1 MNLETHLQ
9 EGEQALARIWKV
21 TALRGVVAIAIAV
34 LMLVWPSIGLATL
47 IALVAAFALATG
59 VTTLAGA
66 LTVPMRRGDRAR
78 IGFEGLIGVTAGVAV
93 AVWPNLSAV
102 ALLYAIAAWAIA
114 VGVIELGLAFTLPL
128 SGGRSLL
135 LLLSALV
142 TGFFGVVM
150 FARPGAGAIALLAL
164 VGAFALIT
172 GITQIAYALEL
183 RRVVAEVERRIH
195 PTARPVTQ

>member
-1 MNLETHLQ
+1 MNVEAHLK
-9 EGEQALARIWKV
+9 EGEQALAHIWKV
-21 TALRGVVAIAIAV
+21 TALRGVIAIAFAV
-34 LMLVWPSIGLATL
+34 VILIWPSIGLTTL
-47 IALVAAFALATG
+47 IALVGAFALVTG
-59 VTTLAGA
+59 ATTLAGA
-66 LTVPMRRGDRAR
+66 FTVPMRSRDRVWV
-78 IGFEGLIGVTAGVAV
+78 GVEGLVGVAAGVAV
-93 AVWPNLSAV
+93 VVWPNLSAV

-164 VGAFALIT
+164 IGAFALIT
-172 GITQIAYALEL
+172 GITQIFYALEL
-183 RRVVAEVERRIH
+183 RRIVTELERRLH

>member
-9 EGEQALARIWKV
+9 EGERLLARIWKV
-21 TALRGVVAIAIAV
+21 TALRGVVSIAFAV
-34 LMLVWPSIGLATL
+34 VVLVWPNVGLTAL

-66 LTVPMRRGDRAR
+66 LTVPMRPSNRAWV
-78 IGFEGLIGVTAGVAV
+78 GFEGLVGVAAGVAV
-93 AVWPNLSAV
+93 VVWPNLSAV
-102 ALLYAIAAWAIA
+102 ALVYAIAAWAIA
-114 VGVIELGLAFTLPL
+114 VGVIELALALTLPL
-128 SGGRSLL
+128 SGGRSVL

-164 VGAFALIT
+164 IGAFALIT

-183 RRVVAEVERRIH
+183 RRVAAELERRVH

>member
-1 MNLETHLQ
+1 MNLETKLE
-9 EGEQALARIWKV
+9 EGEQALAHIWKV
-21 TALRGVVAIAIAV
+21 TALRGVIAIAFAV
-34 LMLVWPSIGLATL
+34 VILIWPSIGLTTL
-47 IALVAAFALATG
+47 IALVGAFALVTG
-59 VTTLAGA
+59 ATTLAGA
-66 LTVPMRRGDRAR
+66 FTVPMRSRDRVWV
-78 IGFEGLIGVTAGVAV
+78 GVEGLVGVAAGVAV
-93 AVWPNLSAV
+93 VVWPNLSAV

-114 VGVIELGLAFTLPL
+114 VGVIELGLALTLPL

-164 VGAFALIT
+164 IGAFALIT
-172 GITQIAYALEL
+172 GITQIFYALEL
-183 RRVVAEVERRIH
+183 RRIVAQLERRLH

>member
-1 MNLETHLQ
+1 MNLDTHLM

-21 TALRGVVAIAIAV
+21 TALRGVVAIAFAV
-34 LMLVWPSIGLATL
+34 LMLIWPSIGLATL
-47 IALVAAFALATG
+47 IAFVAAFALATG
-59 VTTLAGA
+59 VSTLVGA
-66 LTVPMRRGDRAR
+66 LTVPMRPGDRAW
-78 IGFEGLIGVTAGVAV
+78 IGFEGLIGVAAGVAV
-93 AVWPNLSAV
+93 LVWPNLSAV

-150 FARPGAGAIALLAL
+150 FARPGAGVLALLSL
-164 VGAFALIT
+164 IGAFALIT

-183 RRVVAEVERRIH
+183 RRVVAEFERRIH

>member
-1 MNLETHLQ
+1 MNLEAHLQ
-9 EGEQALARIWKV
+9 EGERALARMWKV
-21 TALRGVVAIAIAV
+21 TALRGALAIAFAV
-34 LMLVWPSIGLATL
+34 VVLIWPSVGLTAL

-66 LTVPMRRGDRAR
+66 LIVPMRAGDRAWV
-78 IGFEGLIGVTAGVAV
+78 GFEGLIGVAAGVAV

-102 ALLYAIAAWAIA
+102 ALLYAIAAWAFA
-114 VGVIELGLAFTLPL
+114 VGVIELVLAFTLPL

-164 VGAFALIT
+164 IGAFALIT

-183 RRVVAEVERRIH
+183 RRIVAELERRIH

>member
-1 MNLETHLQ
+1 MNLEAHLQ
-9 EGEQALARIWKV
+9 EGERALARIWKV
-21 TALRGVVAIAIAV
+21 TALRGLVAIVFAV
-34 LMLVWPSIGLATL
+34 LMLIWPSIGLATL

-66 LTVPMRRGDRAR
+66 LTVPMRPGDRAW
-78 IGFEGLIGVTAGVAV
+78 IGFEGLIGVAAGVAV

-114 VGVIELGLAFTLPL
+114 VGVIELVLAFTLPL

-164 VGAFALIT
+164 IGAFALIT

-183 RRVVAEVERRIH
+183 RRVVAGLERRIH

>member
-47 IALVAAFALATG
+47 IALVAAFALVTG

-150 FARPGAGAIALLAL
+150 FARPGAGAIVLLAL

-195 PTARPVTQ
+195 LTARPVTQ

>member
-1 MNLETHLQ
+1 M
-9 EGEQALARIWKV
+9 
-21 TALRGVVAIAIAV
+21 RGVIAIAFAV
-34 LMLVWPSIGLATL
+34 VILIWPSIGLTTL
-47 IALVAAFALATG
+47 IALVGAFALVTG
-59 VTTLAGA
+59 ATTLAGA
-66 LTVPMRRGDRAR
+66 FTVPMRPRDRVWV
-78 IGFEGLIGVTAGVAV
+78 GVEGLVGVAAGVAV
-93 AVWPNLSAV
+93 VVWPNLSAV

-164 VGAFALIT
+164 IGAFALIT
-172 GITQIAYALEL
+172 GITQIFYALEL
-183 RRVVAEVERRIH
+183 RRIVAQLERRVH